1 MRNIFTR
8 FMVVSLLL
16 LVTAT
21 VSAQQTSLT
30 AGKVYKFTNCSYST
44 KVLASNG
51 ADDTRAADA
60 VDGEESQHWYCETE
74 TIDGT
79 LYYKFRN
86 LINGRYLAGN
96 GTSSNWPLVA
106 GDVETDTKYF
116 TLETSGNYNVIRS
129 KAHANDGYA
138 YMHSDGSYNIVGW
151 CTDANGNATSW
162 TISEVEYTADDIA
175 SILGEI
181 NTMENEAAAVSTYQ
195 SYLDNIFADK
205 ACTTFKQGYV
215 FSENESNY
223 QALPATLKNMV
234 KKVSSNDWTEAN
246 GNASKDEWGHKYAK
260 KFRVQMYEPYSFAGY
275 DNSIISFMRFD
286 CHANNDNPTGI
297 YAHERGNIYV
307 MVQGEIKKGA
317 TLRLV
322 DAGSNDRITNPAGKG
337 YELKTGLNILPCY
350 GQGGHFYV
358 CYNVETYTP
367 DTKEFN
373 YKLSDFEPLKIHI
386 EGGAITGFYNAQ
398 GDYRATA
405 QSEDD
410 LWYQNSGASV
420 DCDEDWEYM
429 ETRANLSVVPV
440 LGHRQI
446 LLFSLNTTNEG
457 DNGMAYYLPE
467 NINIPTTPYNRTGKW
482 SDFGLGIPDEGYE
495 GYKVN
500 IMMEAWDRIMYSEL
514 ATMGLVSKDEM
525 DRMNDLYPRW
535 KADGSRA
542 EMYDFNGASV
552 VDGKTYQEFCEGR
565 DYSEY
570 FNHHGV
576 ALGVGGNAY
585 MYGSGDHCGYH
596 HNTMNG
602 IIQNIAY
609 TAGSTWGP
617 AHEIGHQHQDTYL
630 LNGQTEVTNNLF
642 SNIALWYK
650 GISTSRYNG
659 NNGSL
664 ESVLN
669 AFNTEGS
676 DTYTNNIWA
685 LTHLYYRLWLY
696 YHLAGNNTQ
705 FWPRLYELL
714 RVDPLQNGGTIS
726 GDRSLL
732 LFYKHACTAAGED
745 LTEFFRAH
753 GFLSVM
759 DNRLVGDYANAYYT
773 VTQDMID
780 RAIKEVKAKGYEE
793 NLAILFINDDDETA
807 QYVQHDGV
815 SKREIYGETSPNSD
829 FGSVSDFINGNV
841 EVSTAY
847 TASVS
852 ADGTVTMSGGEG
864 GVGFL
869 VLNEDGEI
877 VSFSNKSTF
886 AISDEAAY
894 LLATGKASVVAV
906 DTKSN
911 TTDAEVDVTA
921 MRFALLEELVEN
933 AIALT
938 LNSSETRVGFYKPSA
953 VENLQLYITNA
964 QDVIANGDLANLQ
977 AVYELLYA
985 EYNAVVANEYSR
997 VTLVPSSKYAIT
1009 SVKSNDRILTYSGSN
1024 VTTVSG
1030 NADDYS
1036 STDAYQWYI
1045 ERDGAY
1051 YIKNAGTSKYIQDVT
1066 DQNGVLYTVG
1076 DNKVNMNIN
1085 EVALGCY
1092 TIATSNVPG
1101 RYMNMDGADATRI
1114 ITWGDAYS
1122 ENSQWAFILLDVDD
1136 TNAAKEKLLE
1146 LSNKTLT
1153 LVNEVATISYDE
1165 GSKISLQSDDENDA
1179 NYIWSNAAV
1188 SGNNVDKLL
1197 DGDKDTF
1204 FHSQWNNSTAPADG
1218 WGHHL
1223 TVDLGANSTL
1233 KSFKF
1238 KFTTRNQDGLSN
1250 YPKTIEVYGSN
1261 DNSTYTKL
1269 QVASG
1274 FATGAGVDNEAVVKG
1289 NGTAYRYLRF
1299 LVTDATGNNAG
1310 TNTGSDGMVFFHMSE
1325 FSIYPAVATVKEDY
1339 KSNITPEAVLA
1350 AYNDAE
1356 QGKTVYNN
1364 TDATLDDINAR
1375 TTALGDGTT
1384 AGSYTTLLAQ
1394 YNNVLNSVLEAKKTE
1409 LLTLIT
1415 NTNSLI
1421 ESVGSVV
1428 VQGPQKVALA
1438 GKLYAHLPYT
1448 AGGTNDSDYS
1458 SVENNYNLLD
1468 GDVQTH
1474 FHSDYSAN
1482 MPDVPYIRVDLG
1494 DGNEVKEFTF
1504 NYTTRSIGT
1513 GYPTTIKVYGATTQ
1527 ISYDDVKD
1535 SEPLATFTT
1544 SDANNAMPTSYGSWT
1559 SEDIVSETPYRY
1571 FVFAVTSSSV
1581 TKTHNNVTRP
1591 YFVMSEFGFTEG
1603 GSVDVNLT
1611 NTSTKVDE
1619 ALLLDSYLATTK
1631 SQKLHDAATT
1641 VALLDAAIADQQ
1653 AAYDKLDKA
1662 IKTPADLDKSALQ
1675 TLYDEVSPYYTTAHE
1690 LYASMT
1696 DANGNVNADYAPSTL
1711 TNEQLETAKTA
1722 LDNVQAELLAAQTA
1736 LDEATA
1742 QDEIDAAKEAL
1753 NTAYEA
1759 LKAPYA
1765 ALLAVEN
1772 ANEKNTLAT
1781 TDLVTLIEQVET
1793 LLGTIATDATEVK
1806 ATIPLQTTAGSDY
1819 YIKAFETGD
1828 GSVANLIDKNT
1839 DGTGVTAGDSY
1850 YGSAWDPAPE
1860 AFSQYIEVDMGTA
1873 IRIDELLFDYTTR
1886 DGSQTTERPSA
1897 IRISGSNNG
1906 VDYTEVTTIN
1916 EGLATG
1922 QCEQWTMTSPL
1933 ALNRNY
1939 RYIRFTV
1946 DSERHSFHMSDFNLY
1961 ALIDKQ
1967 LKDYYTT
1974 ATRLGF
1980 DELCLALQSAK
1991 DALTRHYLTSAQ
2003 YTAIKEKLNSVYND
2017 VNNVIAL
2024 DYTTRDGLT
2033 TLITDTETLINKV
2046 ATVNG
2051 YAMAVQLQCNDA
2063 SAPNYLYC
2071 NAPGGSNTYDTDKAG
2086 VAALIDLVDG
2096 EPNLSTFIHTTY
2108 SGDDY
2113 YDDLDHYL
2121 RVDAGEGK
2129 SILAFKFNYNCRQG
2143 YGSNSPKV
2151 ILIEGTN
2158 DLNEE
2163 FEEITTLSELPT
2175 DDNASYESALIS
2187 NGKPYRYIRFM
2198 VKETKNDNSHPF
2210 FSMSHFGMTSCIDA
2224 SISEDYPKVTP
2235 ELLLN
2240 AYLEKSSAT
2249 EAKNHYMNEAD
2260 YTAAQE
2266 ALQAAYDALNA
2277 ATVADKTELNNLIEA
2292 TRILKN
2298 NLYVIASYTANEI
2311 TLSTKENEAGYL
2323 YCNAPETNSSSGTD
2337 NVGVAAAI
2345 DLTAEGEPNLDTFLH
2360 TEYGDDQSADGL
2372 DHYLRVDLGT
2382 DGATDYVEF
2391 GYYGRSGHETKSPK
2405 KVIVAA
2411 TNDLTDGGV
2420 WTEIVTLN
2428 PAQASASTETKTGC
2442 LGNGVKYRYWRFLV
2456 EETHAGGKDGNN
2468 HQFFCMTQFNVYKCT
2483 NVEFSEQLKYTP
2495 TIYIH
2500 TTADLVTEVENA
2512 ITTATGVSEDENV
2525 TPAGVETAVD
2535 ALQAVYDKLEE
2546 ALKYAGLPVTITTDE
2561 ANPVLY
2567 KIISKR
2573 ADDGSKVLQFDEP
2586 TTNKVAI
2593 VATADNASYQAWYFM
2608 KGDNGYLIK
2617 PFNGDGKMLGV
2628 SSTGDAQASASIA
2641 ETATYKEWDFSRS
2654 TVTGC
2659 TDYFY
2664 IYVNGTS
2671 HACLSHNGGFNETD
2685 KLGIWASGWNTN
2697 DGGTL
2702 FKFVEATFDNDNARY
2717 YQLSDFENTL
2727 EYQTSVTP
2735 EGTTVGA
2742 FVNGNAYST
2751 AYTTASTLIEAG
2763 NTSDAAAC
2771 KDAYTALRTASESVA
2786 RIEPEERKI
2795 YRIYITPGYT
2805 ASDRAGA
2812 SMRIDD
2818 YGKLACGVFNEEDPD
2833 SHYYFTFEYDG
2844 DGNLYMKNLHSA
2856 TYLDEALTKEN
2867 NNNVQ
2872 VGADAEDIANA
2883 KKIAINTLGKSGEAV
2898 VIGIVPDGGDMLN
2911 CAGKPGNVI
2920 AFNNTAVD
2928 KASAWVIEEVREEEI
2943 ANIGQTIKLN
2953 TAAGEEKS
2961 YSTLYSAYP
2970 VTLPHGIEA
2979 SIITAKADNG
2989 LLTMETITDESNRV
3003 VPAYTAVILSQDK
3016 EDDTSVASVSSKVTF
3031 TTQETATVVAEGENM
3046 LQGTLFTEYIACG
3059 VDCADYRVYTLGRK
3073 NDKVAMYWAYANY
3086 KLENGVYAKLTGEE
3100 ANSDKGGYVKMGANK
3115 AYLKIG
3121 TNGDGASEIPMFSF
3135 WFGGETTGVGG
3146 VDADAVVDG
3155 IYDLQGRKIEEV
3167 TAPGFYIVNGKK
3179 VYISDVE

>member
-8 FMVVSLLL
+8 LLVVSLLL
-16 LVTAT
+16 LTTAT
-21 VSAQQTSLT
+21 LSAQQTSLT

-60 VDGEESQHWYCETE
+60 VDGEKSQHWYCETE

-129 KAHANDGYA
+129 KAHANNGYA

-162 TISEVEYTADDIA
+162 AISEVEYTADDIA

-195 SYLDNIFADK
+195 NYLDNIFADK

-246 GNASKDEWGHKYAK
+246 GDASKEEWGHKYAK
-260 KFRVQMYEPYSFAGY
+260 KFRVQMYEPYSIADERG
-275 DNSIISFMRFD
+275 IISFLRFNS
-286 CHANNDNPTGI
+286 HANNDNPTGI

-307 MVQGEIKKGA
+307 MVQGEIKQGA

-322 DAGSNDRITNPAGKG
+322 DAGSNDRITYPTEKG

-350 GQGGHFYV
+350 RQGGHFYV

-367 DTKEFN
+367 DTKEFK
-373 YKLSDFEPLKIHI
+373 YKLSDFKPLKIHI
-386 EGGAITGFYNAQ
+386 EGGAINGFYNAQ

-405 QSEDD
+405 QSADD

-482 SDFGLGIPDEGYE
+482 SDFGLGIPDKGYD
-495 GYKVN
+495 GYKIN

-525 DRMNDLYPRW
+525 DKMNDLYPRW
-535 KADGSRA
+535 KADDSRA

-552 VDGKTYQEFCEGR
+552 VDGKTYQEFCEDR

-576 ALGVGGNAY
+576 ALGVGGSTY
-585 MYGSGDHCGYH
+585 MYGAGDHCGYH
-596 HNTMNG
+596 HNTMGG
-602 IIQNIAY
+602 IIRDIAS

-676 DTYTNNIWA
+676 DAYTNNIWA

-780 RAIKEVKAKGYEE
+780 QAVNEVKAKGYEE

-807 QYVQHDGV
+807 QYVQHDGTTERV
-815 SKREIYGETSPNSD
+815 IYGETTPNSD
-829 FGSVSDFINGNV
+829 FGSVSDFIKGNV

-869 VLNEDGEI
+869 VLNEKGEI

-894 LLATGKASVVAV
+894 LLATGKATVVAV
-906 DTKSN
+906 DTGSN

-921 MRFALLEELVEN
+921 MPFILLQKLIEN
-933 AIALT
+933 ATALT
-938 LNSSETRVGFYKPSA
+938 EKVSETRVGFYKATA
-953 VENLQLYITNA
+953 VTSLAKYVEMA
-964 QDVIANGDLANLQ
+964 EEVIATNDLANLQ
-977 AVYELLYA
+977 AVYELLYN
-985 EYNAVVANEYSR
+985 EYNSVVTNEYSR
-997 VTLVPSSKYAIT
+997 VTLVPGSKFAII

-1030 NADDYS
+1030 NADAYS

-1092 TIATSNVPG
+1092 TIATSTVPG
-1101 RYMNMDGADATRI
+1101 RYMNMDGANAARI

-1122 ENSQWAFILLDVDD
+1122 ENSQWAFILLDADD

-1146 LSNKTLT
+1146 LSNKTLA

-1165 GSKISLQSDDENDA
+1165 GSKITLQSSDENAA

-1188 SGNNVDKLL
+1188 SGNDVDELI
-1197 DGDKDTF
+1197 DGDKATY
-1204 FHSQWNNSTAPADG
+1204 FHSQWSNSTAPADD
-1218 WGHHL
+1218 WGHHIS
-1223 TVDLGANSTL
+1223 VDLGAGNTL
-1233 KSFKF
+1233 ASFKF
-1238 KFTTRNQDGLSN
+1238 KFTTRNASGLSN

-1299 LVTDATGNNAG
+1299 LVTDATTNNAG

-1356 QGKTVYNN
+1356 SGKLIYNN
-1364 TDATLDDINAR
+1364 ASATLDDINAR

-1384 AGSYTTLLAQ
+1384 EGSYTTLLAQ
-1394 YNNVLNSVLEAKKTE
+1394 YNNVLNSEIDTKKE
-1409 LLTLIT
+1409 QLQTLIYET
-1415 NTNSLI
+1415 NELI
-1421 ESVGSVV
+1421 STVGSVNINPPTENELLLQV
-1428 VQGPQKVALA
+1428 DDANASYYLSTNSQE
-1438 GKLYAHLPYT
+1438 
-1448 AGGTNDSDYS
+1448 GGDNRNIKT
-1458 SVENNYNLLD
+1458 LLD
-1468 GDVQTH
+1468 GVTDNADVYFHTDWQTSVGADH
-1474 FHSDYSAN
+1474 HLLLD
-1482 MPDVPYIRVDLG
+1482 MG
-1494 DGNEVKEFTF
+1494 DGKSLGTFTF
-1504 NYTTRSIGT
+1504 EYTTRNNSAGIDAPTSIVVEGSNDNSSF
-1513 GYPTTIKVYGATTQ
+1513 TTIATLTGLLTGQ
-1527 ISYDDVKD
+1527 HR
-1535 SEPLATFTT
+1535 T
-1544 SDANNAMPTSYGSWT
+1544 NT
-1559 SEDIVSETPYRY
+1559 SETLGTNQNKYRY
-1571 FVFAVTSSSV
+1571 VRFRVTGGAGNVGGYYYFA
-1581 TKTHNNVTRP
+1581 
-1591 YFVMSEFGFTEG
+1591 MSEFDVTEVTETEITVTNNS
-1603 GSVDVNLT
+1603 SVVED
-1611 NTSTKVDE
+1611 D
-1619 ALLLDSYLATTK
+1619 LLIDTYLATTK
-1631 SQKLHDAATT
+1631 SQKLHDDATT
-1641 VALLDAAIADQQ
+1641 VALLDAAIADLQV
-1653 AAYDKLDKA
+1653 AYDKLDEA
-1662 IKTPADLDKSALQ
+1662 IKTPAAID
-1675 TLYDEVSPYYTTAHE
+1675 
-1690 LYASMT
+1690 
-1696 DANGNVNADYAPSTL
+1696 
-1711 TNEQLETAKTA
+1711 KTA
-1722 LDNVQAELLAAQTA
+1722 LVEYLVTANSLYEEFSEDGAIAPYYATSSVTLEQITALKEAIDASNAVVANDAAIQTDVDEALATLKAKAQVLEDIKANDYSGSRETIGTEITNAATLLAEVMTA
-1736 LDEATA
+1736 AETLGDVPLQASDATA
-1742 QDEIDAAKEAL
+1742 
-1753 NTAYEA
+1753 
-1759 LKAPYA
+1759 P
-1765 ALLAVEN
+1765 
-1772 ANEKNTLAT
+1772 
-1781 TDLVTLIEQVET
+1781 
-1793 LLGTIATDATEVK
+1793 
-1806 ATIPLQTTAGSDY
+1806 Y
-1819 YIKAFETGD
+1819 YIWSNKPADDSNGIEG
-1828 GSVANLIDKNT
+1828 GLIDKND
-1839 DGTGVTAGDSY
+1839 DGTAKTNTFFGTNWRNGNVEPYTHY
-1850 YGSAWDPAPE
+1850 L
-1860 AFSQYIEVDMGTA
+1860 EVDLGSVKS
-1873 IRIDELLFDYTTR
+1873 IKELLFNYTTR
-1886 DGSQTTERPSA
+1886 DSHDNQRPNGIKVLASNDKKIYKEVFSVTDGLPTGGTEKW
-1897 IRISGSNNG
+1897 
-1906 VDYTEVTTIN
+1906 EL
-1916 EGLATG
+1916 E
-1922 QCEQWTMTSPL
+1922 EPL
-1933 ALNRNY
+1933 NFVG
-1939 RYIRFTV
+1939 RYIRFAVSTKV
-1946 DSERHSFHMSDFNLY
+1946 GYFNMADFNLSIAETY
-1961 ALIDKQ
+1961 ALNEF
-1967 LKDYYTT
+1967 YTT
-1974 ATRLGF
+1974 SDIDASLIA
-1980 DELCLALQSAK
+1980 ALNVAVQQASAAK
-1991 DALTRHYLTSAQ
+1991 DCFVLENDYNTALANLQNAYNT
-2003 YTAIKEKLNSVYND
+2003 LNGFKNAHVAD
-2017 VNNVIAL
+2017 VSDLEELA
-2024 DYTTRDGLT
+2024 TT
-2033 TLITDTETLINKV
+2033 TDDLVTKV
-2046 ATVNG
+2046 ATFTEEEKEITMQCDDENG
-2051 YAMAVQLQCNDA
+2051 SY
-2063 SAPNYLYC
+2063 YLYC
-2071 NAPGGSNTYDTDKAG
+2071 NADGTATNGNGDNVG
-2086 VAALIDLVDG
+2086 VAALVGDNATNDTHL
-2096 EPNLSTFIHTTY
+2096 HTTY
-2108 SGDDY
+2108 GGNAQD
-2113 YDDLDHYL
+2113 DDLDHYL
-2121 RVDAGEGK
+2121 RLDMGEK
-2129 SILAFKFNYNCRQG
+2129 EAMVSFKFRYTGRVDNN
-2143 YGSNSPKV
+2143 NNAPKTMV
-2151 ILIEGTN
+2151 IEGSN
-2158 DLNEE
+2158 DLNN
-2163 FEEITTLSELPT
+2163 FEEIATLTNLPVDDATVTYTTPT
-2175 DDNASYESALIS
+2175 ALG
-2187 NGKPYRYIRFM
+2187 NGKAYRYIRFM
-2198 VKETKNDNSHPF
+2198 VTETKNGAANNGHPF
-2210 FSMSHFGMTSCIDA
+2210 FVLSQFAVTACKTIKVSD
-2224 SISEDYPKVTP
+2224 DYVSPNLPLTTLVTANN
-2235 ELLLN
+2235 EMIEANAIVADTEHYLTQN
-2240 AYLEKSSAT
+2240 AY
-2249 EAKNHYMNEAD
+2249 D
-2260 YTAAQE
+2260 TANSE
-2266 ALQAAYDALNA
+2266 LQAAYDALNA
-2277 ATVADKTELNNLIEA
+2277 ASKADKTELNNLIEA
-2292 TRILKN
+2292 TTLLKGQ
-2298 NLYVIASYTANEI
+2298 LYETVITSYTANEI
-2311 TLSTKENEAGYL
+2311 TLSATEGDAGWL
-2323 YCNAPETNSSSGTD
+2323 YCNAAESNSTWVND
-2337 NVGVAAAI
+2337 NAGVAAAI

-2360 TEYGDDQSADGL
+2360 TEYGNDQSADGL
-2372 DHYLRVDLGT
+2372 DHYLRVDLGVG
-2382 DGATDYVEF
+2382 GATDYVEF
-2391 GYYGRSGHETKSPK
+2391 GYYGRSGHEAKSPK

-2420 WTEIVTLN
+2420 WTEIATLN

-2442 LGNGVKYRYWRFLV
+2442 LGNGVEYRYWRFLV
-2456 EETHAGGKDGNN
+2456 EETHEGGKDGNN
-2468 HQFFCMTQFNVYKCT
+2468 HQFFCMTEFNVYKCT
-2483 NVEFSEQLKYTP
+2483 EIVKDEQLKYTP

-2500 TTADLVTEVENA
+2500 TTADLVTEVTNG
-2512 ITTATGVSEDENV
+2512 ITQAQGVVDNVDATQGDVND
-2525 TPAGVETAVD
+2525 GVE

-2567 KIISKR
+2567 NIISKR

-2586 TTNKVAI
+2586 ATNKVAI
-2593 VATADNASYQAWYFM
+2593 VDKANNASYQAWYFM

-2628 SSTGDAQASASIA
+2628 SSTGDAVASASIA
-2641 ETATYKEWDFSRS
+2641 EAPTYKEWDFSRS

-2671 HACLSHNGGFNETD
+2671 HACLSHNGGFAKTD
-2685 KLGIWASGWNTN
+2685 KLGIWSNGWNTN

-2702 FKFVEATFDNDNARY
+2702 FKFVEAEFDNDNARY

-2727 EYQTSVTP
+2727 EYQTAITP

-2742 FVNGNAYST
+2742 FVNGDAYSD
-2751 AYTTASTLIEAG
+2751 AYTTASNLITAG
-2763 NTSDAAAC
+2763 NTSAADDCYA
-2771 KDAYTALRTASESVA
+2771 AYTALRAASADVEQ
-2786 RIEPEERKI
+2786 ILPEEGKI

-2805 ASDRAGA
+2805 ASDRTGA

-2818 YGKLACGVFNEEDPD
+2818 NGKLYCDTYAESNARF
-2833 SHYYFTFEYDG
+2833 YFTFEYDD

-2856 TYLDEALTKEN
+2856 TYLDEALNSTD

-2883 KKIAINTLGKSGEAV
+2883 KKIAINTLGKSGDAV
-2898 VIGIVPDGGDMLN
+2898 VVGIVPNGGDMLN
-2911 CAGKPGNVI
+2911 CAGKPGNVV
-2920 AFNNTAVD
+2920 AYDNTAVD
-2928 KASAWVIEEVREEEI
+2928 KASAWVIEEVADEVV
-2943 ANIGQTIKLN
+2943 ANVKHTVKFGNSDDQT
-2953 TAAGEEKS
+2953 TA
-2961 YSTLYSAYP
+2961 YSSLCLGYP
-2970 VTLPHGIEA
+2970 VTFPAGVDACIVTAEPESNVLNLV
-2979 SIITAKADNG
+2979 SIGGNVIPANTPVILVSEGTTSCDLTFTAPADAAATVDAQTNLLG
-2989 LLTMETITDESNRV
+2989 GTTYTTYLSCLNENNENVYNIYLLTKKNGIMAMRWAYENYYADGTQPGDLATDE
-3003 VPAYTAVILSQDK
+3003 P
-3016 EDDTSVASVSSKVTF
+3016 
-3031 TTQETATVVAEGENM
+3031 
-3046 LQGTLFTEYIACG
+3046 
-3059 VDCADYRVYTLGRK
+3059 
-3073 NDKVAMYWAYANY
+3073 
-3086 KLENGVYAKLTGEE
+3086 
-3100 ANSDKGGYVKMGANK
+3100 GYVKCLANK
-3115 AYLKIG
+3115 AYLKLNDS
-3121 TNGDGASEIPMFSF
+3121 TASFTTEYFFSF
-3135 WFGGETTGVGG
+3135 FGTTEVDTVEGEENPL
-3146 VDADAVVDG
+3146 DG
-3155 IYDLQGRKIEEV
+3155 TIYDLQGRKIDEV
-3167 TAPGFYIVNGKK
+3167 TTAGFYIVNGEK
-3179 VYISDVE
+3179 VYVNPEMLK